1 MDREKPPPPRSPTLS
16 GQWSASA
23 TGLEAFTRGL
33 ELTSLWRWAWLSILV
48 GAVVGFAACA
58 FYLALEWVQAMVL
71 YGAAGFDPPLPGGEN
86 ALAPGTGR
94 LAQGWTGRIL
104 LAILPA
110 LGGLF
115 AGLIAWKY
123 APEASGHG
131 TDSMIDAFHRGR
143 SRIRP
148 RVPVVK
154 AICSIFTIGTGGS
167 AGREGPISQIGAG
180 FGSYVAEL
188 LHLTERER
196 RLLLLAGAAGG
207 ISALFRTPL
216 GAALWALEVLY
227 REDFET
233 EGLFPCLV
241 SSVTAYSIFTTLFGQ
256 GHLFATEL
264 AYVFKPAQLPLY
276 GLMAVF
282 LSALGLLWIKMFY
295 GIERRVFRP
304 MRMPRWLKP
313 VMGGLGLGLVG
324 LALPHVLG
332 IGYGW
337 VQDALNHR
345 QGAVSII
352 PGGWTG
358 AGFFLGIGVAKM
370 LATSLTVGS
379 GGSGGVFAP
388 SIVIGGLLGGAFGL
402 AAHQLLPGVV
412 PQPGAF
418 VLVGMGCFYGGVGHV
433 PLSSL
438 VIVCELAGSYDLLV
452 PLMLAVMT
460 SYLLLRRFTLYE
472 KQVANQL
479 QSPAHFGDF
488 TVDVLEDLRVAD
500 AFDRTQGTR
509 TVRSDMRLRDFL
521 AHVSQTGEWIF
532 PVVDLAGALRG
543 VVSLADVRGV
553 IADSDALDVVVVGDA
568 MQPLKTVH
576 PEASLRTALAVFMQT
591 GYAHLPVVNP
601 IEPEKVMGFLAQQDL
616 IRAYN
621 AEILRRR
628 VGVDVSRA
636 FKVPKRPDTQP

>member
-1 MDREKPPPPRSPTLS
+1 MS
-16 GQWSASA
+16 GQWSPS
-23 TGLEAFTRGL
+23 TGIDTFTRGL

-48 GAVVGFAACA
+48 GAVVGLVACV
-58 FYLALEWVQAMVL
+58 FYLSLEWVQGMFL
-71 YGAAGFDPPLPGGEN
+71 YGAAGFDPPQPGGEK
-86 ALAPGTGR
+86 AIAPGTGK
-94 LAQGWTGRIL
+94 LAEGWTGRIL
-104 LAILPA
+104 LALLPA
-110 LGGLF
+110 AGGLLS
-115 AGLIAWKY
+115 GLIAY
-123 APEASGHG
+123 RFAPEASGHG
-131 TDSMIDAFHRGR
+131 TDNMIDTFHRGR
-143 SRIRP
+143 SRIHP
-148 RVPVVK
+148 RVPIVK
-154 AICSIFTIGTGGS
+154 AICSVFTIGTGGS

-180 FGSYVAEL
+180 FGSWVSEIL
-188 LHLTERER
+188 GLTERER

-216 GAALWALEVLY
+216 GASLWALEVLY

-256 GHLFATEL
+256 GHLFATE
-264 AYVFKPAQLPLY
+264 AQYTFHPGQLPLY
-276 GLMAVF
+276 FLMAV
-282 LSALGLLWIKMFY
+282 LLAALGLLWIKIFY
-295 GIERRVFRP
+295 GTERRLFRP
-304 MRMPRWLKP
+304 LKLPVWAKP
-313 VMGGLGLGLVG
+313 VVGGLMLGALG

-345 QGAVSII
+345 PGTAHTII
-352 PGGWTG
+352 PYGWAG
-358 AGFFLGIGVAKM
+358 AGFFFGIGMAKM
-370 LATSLTVGS
+370 LATSFTVGS

-402 AAHQLLPGVV
+402 AAHQLLPNVA

-472 KQVANQL
+472 KQVKTQL

-488 TVDVLEDLRVAD
+488 TVDVLEDLRVGD
-500 AFDRTQGTR
+500 AFDRNAGQH
-509 TVRSDMRLRDFL
+509 TVRTDMRLRDFL
-521 AHVSQTGEWIF
+521 AHVTKTGDWIF
-532 PVVDLAGALRG
+532 PVVDADGALKG

-553 IADSDALDVVVVGDA
+553 IADTDALDVVVVGDA
-568 MQPLKTVH
+568 MLALRTIH
-576 PEASLRTALAVFMQT
+576 PEASLRTALALFMQT
-591 GYAHLPVVNP
+591 GYPHLPVVNP
-601 IEPEKVMGFLAQQDL
+601 IEPNKVLGFLAQQDL

-628 VGVDVSRA
+628 VGVNVSQT
-636 FKVPKRPDTQP
+636 FKVPTRPDSK